1 MGPAYLARSG
11 RAAMDVMMLSM
22 DVALSFFGT
31 AVVLALVPGPD
42 NLCVL
47 AQSATAGW
55 RAGMRLVLGLCS
67 GLVVHTAAV
76 ALGLAVVFQASTLA
90 FTILKLCGAA
100 YLLYLAWQAF
110 AHAKDVGGMGQGVGL
125 TGWALYR
132 RGILMNI
139 SNPKVSLFFLAF
151 LPQFV
156 TPGQASVTGQLIALG
171 ALFMLAA
178 LLVFGAIALLAGR
191 LGDLL
196 RRSPGVQVWMNR
208 GAGAVFVAL
217 ALKLAFSGR
226 D

>member
-1 MGPAYLARSG
+1 
-11 RAAMDVMMLSM
+11 MLSM

-47 AQSATAGW
+47 AQSAADGW

-76 ALGLAVVFQASTLA
+76 ALGLAVVFQASALA

-110 AHAKDVGGMGQGVGL
+110 AHAKAASGRGQTTRLG
-125 TGWALYR
+125 GWALYR
-132 RGILMNI
+132 RGILMNV

-156 TPGQASVTGQLIALG
+156 TPGQGSVTGQLIALG

-196 RRSPGVQVWMNR
+196 RRSPGVQVWLNR
-208 GAGAVFVAL
+208 GAGAVFLAL
-217 ALKLAFSGR
+217 AAKLVFSER
-226 D
+226 S

>member
-1 MGPAYLARSG
+1 
-11 RAAMDVMMLSM
+11 MMLSM

-47 AQSATAGW
+47 AQSAADGW

-76 ALGLAVVFQASTLA
+76 ALGLAVVFQASALA
-90 FTILKLCGAA
+90 FTVLKLCGAA

-110 AHAKDVGGMGQGVGL
+110 AHARAAAAPGQRAGL
-125 TGWALYR
+125 GGWALYR
-132 RGILMNI
+132 RGILMNVT
-139 SNPKVSLFFLAF
+139 NPKVSLFFLAF

-156 TPGQASVTGQLIALG
+156 TPAQGSITGQLIALG

-178 LLVFGAIALLAGR
+178 FLVFGAIALLAGR

-196 RRSPGVQVWMNR
+196 RRSPSIQVWLNR
-208 GAGAVFVAL
+208 GAGAVFLAL
-217 ALKLAFSGR
+217 AAKLALSERG
-226 D
+226 